1 MASSQ
6 TRLTCS
12 RRVAASGHR
21 ASGGLFPAPQPAAA
35 IILTTLPP
43 SSGDHGEPTWCR
55 SSSCCRGRASS
66 AGSAGD
72 ARGSTHVQWIVS
84 AGAARERAPSRR
96 RAAAAAAAAA
106 APRPPPRPRGRGP
119 GPEHPAPRGG
129 PAGGHAGALEVA
141 QSSST
146 EQLRRSRYGQG
157 CLQRYAAVHR
167 IIGRHRGFRLMR
179 LPSIKPAT
187 PLACSELFQV
197 SHRGH
202 DLLVLLRS
210 GGERAGGPAWRGACR
225 SVAHAAGKGCPRER
239 PEEPDVHRCI
249 TLPCSTNC
257 TRVAEAVL
265 LTQFAPCNP
274 LCAAGGQ
281 GGVRPSAVG

>member
-1 MASSQ
+1 MN
-6 TRLTCS
+6 
-12 RRVAASGHR
+12 
-21 ASGGLFPAPQPAAA
+21 
-35 IILTTLPP
+35 
-43 SSGDHGEPTWCR
+43 
-55 SSSCCRGRASS
+55 
-66 AGSAGD
+66 
-72 ARGSTHVQWIVS
+72 

-96 RAAAAAAAAA
+96 RAAAAAATATL
-106 APRPPPRPRGRGP
+106 PPPLPLCLSTAT
-119 GPEHPAPRGG
+119 EHHASSCVQ
-129 PAGGHAGALEVA
+129 AGGHAGALEVA
-141 QSSST
+141 QSSSA

-157 CLQRYAAVHR
+157 CVQRYAALHR

-179 LPSIKPAT
+179 LPRIKPAT
-187 PLACSELFQV
+187 PLACSKLFQV

-225 SVAHAAGKGCPRER
+225 SVAHAAGKSCPRER
-239 PEEPDVHRCI
+239 PEEPDMHRCI